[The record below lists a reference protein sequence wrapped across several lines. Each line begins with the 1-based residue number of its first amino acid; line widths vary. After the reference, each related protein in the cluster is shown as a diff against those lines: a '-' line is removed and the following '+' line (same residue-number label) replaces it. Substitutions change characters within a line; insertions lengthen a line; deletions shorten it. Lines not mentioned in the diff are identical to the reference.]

1 MIHFDSSASGRF
13 NGTVQLN
20 SIVESAID
28 SNSLSRMGFDRLLDF
43 VRRIPLFAAWRP
55 GLLIRDIIRAFGL
68 VKVDGAAIPVPQ
80 GLKALEVFDEKP
92 VCSDIIRV
100 NDEAVGTGIDCPA
113 GRIRLETMIR
123 PPQPDIVEDGI
134 LAIDDK
140 TTRSF
145 GRGDNSADATGD
157 VEDNDR
163 IGAIVHIFVYG
174 SPDLHEIRG
183 QCRARVEE

>member
-1 MIHFDSSASGRF
+1 
-13 NGTVQLN
+13 
-20 SIVESAID
+20 
-28 SNSLSRMGFDRLLDF
+28 MGFDRVRDF
-43 VRRIPLFAAWRP
+43 IRRIPFFAALRP

-68 VKVDGAAIPVPQ
+68 VKVDGPAISVPQ

-92 VCSDIIRV
+92 VCGDIIAV
-100 NDEAVGTGIDCPA
+100 NDEAVGTRIDCPA
-113 GRIRLETMIR
+113 GRIGLETMIS

-134 LAIDDK
+134 LAIDNK

-145 GRGDNSADATGD
+145 GRGDSSSDATGD
-157 VEDNDR
+157 IEDYDR
-163 IGAIVHIFVYG
+163 IGAVVDIFVNG